1 MQAFRCRFLVLLAA
15 LMAVAGCDEDSD
27 NDDTAS
33 VDAPSVVVVE
43 VGQREIRTSERFI
56 GRVEAME
63 SINLLARVDGYL
75 EARDAIDGQSVEDG
89 ERLFVIEPAPY
100 EAGLRQ
106 ARAEVVQAEAALKL
120 TEIELARKSEL
131 LTRGTIPQSEFDLAN
146 ANRDAAEGRM
156 QASEAAAQQAEI
168 RLGYTEVTAP
178 FEGRLG
184 RIAVSEGQLVGPAS
198 GPLANLTR
206 MSPIY
211 VTFSLAE
218 RDLISVLQA
227 IGDPDSG
234 IDPDISPTVSVALP
248 NGFALPENGRIV
260 FVDNRVDAGTG
271 TISLRAQFEN
281 ELGLLV
287 PGVFVNVEIGDPETS
302 IRNTIPQ
309 ASVQK
314 DQKGDYVLVVDQDNE
329 VEQRYVQLGDMIG
342 ADVAVR
348 DGVAPGEIVI
358 VEGLQRVRIG
368 EPVEPVRPTSEE
380 E

>member
-1 MQAFRCRFLVLLAA
+1 MLAA